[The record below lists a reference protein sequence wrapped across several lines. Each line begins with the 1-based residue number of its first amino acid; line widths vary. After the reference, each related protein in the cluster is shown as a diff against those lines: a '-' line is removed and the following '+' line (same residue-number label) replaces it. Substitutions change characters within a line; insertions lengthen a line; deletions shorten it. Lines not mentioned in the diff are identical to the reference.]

1 MPHSAVLKP
10 PMRLDVEEELFN
22 TRAEEATLSSLIL
35 DPARSAPI
43 LMKSVSEGDYH
54 DPTIGKL
61 VFETITLF
69 QAGQPVADPI
79 FVLNA
84 WKQLGVNDPLATTY
98 GLVKLVDNASSVAHV
113 QYHADIVREL
123 GQKRKLVR
131 ILRQMQT
138 KTAAPDAKLDDLFG
152 WLDSQVL
159 SIRHGATKGARLAHE
174 VMDDVITQLEAQ
186 SLKKER
192 SVLLSGLPAAD
203 ERGFVFA
210 PGEMVVLAARPGVGK
225 TTLAAQIGLHH
236 ASQGRTVLMA
246 SLEMK
251 DRELVS
257 RILVSSAGYN
267 HQDIRTGIIDEI
279 CLNDLRR
286 ARDDFGT
293 PPFVVWSPGRVKT
306 GMIHATA
313 AVTKASRG
321 LAMLI
326 VDYIGYV
333 TPDDHSQKRNEQ
345 IGVITKALREIGQ
358 QLHIPVLALAQ
369 SNRSQDKDRPTLSS
383 LGESADIERD
393 ADIVAFLHTEKEG
406 ATDVELI
413 IAKNRQGSKGTVR
426 LKFDPVATRFID
438 PSVDV
443 RLNTNYEPSF
453 SEWSG

>member
-1 MPHSAVLKP
+1 MATAVFRP
-10 PMRLDVEEELFN
+10 PARTDAEELFDA
-22 TRAEEATLSSLIL
+22 RAEEATLSSLIL
-35 DPARSAPI
+35 DPSRAAPI

-61 VFETITLF
+61 VFATITLF

-79 FVLNA
+79 FLLNA
-84 WKQLGVNDPLATTY
+84 WKQLGINDTIATEF
-98 GLVKLVDNASSVAHV
+98 GILKLIDNLSSVAHV

-123 GQKRKLVR
+123 GQKRKLVQ
-131 ILRQMQT
+131 IIRQLQI
-138 KTAAPDAKLDDLFG
+138 KATAPNAQIEDLFG

-174 VMDDVITQLEAQ
+174 VMADVIDQLEAQ

-225 TTLAAQIGLHH
+225 TTLAAQIALHH

-257 RILVSSAGYN
+257 RFLVSSAGYN
-267 HQDIRTGIIDEI
+267 HQDIRTGIIDETCI
-279 CLNDLRR
+279 QDLRR
-286 ARDDFGT
+286 AKEEFGT
-293 PPFVVWSPGRVKT
+293 PPFVVWSPGRVKA

-313 AVTKASRG
+313 SITKATRG
-321 LAMLI
+321 LQLLI

-333 TPDDHSQKRNEQ
+333 TPDDATQKRNEQ

-358 QLHIPVLALAQ
+358 QLQVPVLALAQ

-426 LKFDPVATRFID
+426 LKFDAVATRFID

-443 RLNTNYEPSF
+443 RLNKNYETSF
-453 SEWSG
+453 SEWSGA

>member
-1 MPHSAVLKP
+1 MVTTQLRP
-10 PMRLDVEEELFN
+10 PARPDAKELYDL
-22 TRAEEATLSSLIL
+22 RAEEATLSSLIL
-35 DPARSAPI
+35 DPWRSVPI
-43 LMKSVSEGDYH
+43 LVKSVSESDFY
-54 DPTIGKL
+54 DSAIGKL
-61 VFETITLF
+61 IFATITLH
-69 QAGQPVADPI
+69 QAGQPVSDPI
-79 FVLNA
+79 FLLNA
-84 WKQLGVNDPLATTY
+84 WKQLGINDPLATEY
-98 GLVKLVDNASSVAHV
+98 GIIKLVDHTASTAHV

-123 GQKRKLVR
+123 GQRRKLVQ
-131 ILRQMQT
+131 ILHQLQNKAT
-138 KTAAPDAKLDDLFG
+138 EANAKIEDLFG

-159 SIRHGATKGARLAHE
+159 SIRHGASKAARLAHE
-174 VMDDVITQLEAQ
+174 VMDDVISQLEAQ

-192 SVLLSGLPAAD
+192 SVLLSGFPAAD

-225 TTLAAQIGLHH
+225 TTIAAQIGLYH

-257 RILVSSAGYN
+257 RFLVSSAGYN
-267 HQDIRTGIIDEI
+267 HQDIRTGIIDEV
-279 CLNDLRR
+279 CLKDLRR
-286 ARDDFGT
+286 AKEEFGT
-293 PPFVVWSPGRVKT
+293 PPFVVWSPGRVKS

-313 AVTKASRG
+313 SVTKATRG
-321 LAMLI
+321 LELLI

-333 TPDDHSQKRNEQ
+333 TPDDTTQKRNEQ

-358 QLHIPVLALAQ
+358 QLQVPVLALAQ

-393 ADIVAFLHTEKEG
+393 ADIVAFLHAEKEG

-426 LKFDPVATRFID
+426 LKFDAVATRFID

-443 RLNTNYEPSF
+443 RLNKNYESSF
-453 SEWSG
+453 SEWSS